1 MKNSSQT
8 EKQRSFKTLTSKKL
22 SLRKNL
28 LGWAFLLPLVFIMYI
43 MIWRPSFMGIFW
55 SFFRMKGYSV
65 VKFVGLSNY
74 IDVISDMQFWPTMLN
89 TVQYVLWSLAIGFL
103 LPLILAVMLNEMR
116 HFKSTFRIT
125 LYLPA
130 IVPGIIVMLMWYFI
144 YYPDQTGLLN
154 MILAKMGIDPILWL
168 NDSALVIPCIII
180 SMTWN
185 GCPGAML
192 LYYSALQSVSK
203 ELYEAALIDGAG
215 IFKRV
220 WHVTRPQIM
229 GVVLLNL
236 IRQIIGVFQIM
247 EQPMTMT
254 QGGPN
259 NASLSIGYQLYKY
272 GFVLNRADYAM
283 ALGVITFVILIFIT
297 AFYFRVEKK
306 VSDNY

>member
-89 TVQYVLWSLAIGFL
+89 TVQYVLWSLVIGFL

-130 IVPGIIVMLMWYFI
+130 VVPGIIVMLMWYFI